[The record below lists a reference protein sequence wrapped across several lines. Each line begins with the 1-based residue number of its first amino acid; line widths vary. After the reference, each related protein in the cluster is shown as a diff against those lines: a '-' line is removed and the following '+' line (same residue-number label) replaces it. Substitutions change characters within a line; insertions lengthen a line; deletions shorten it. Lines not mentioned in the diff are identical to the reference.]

1 MFDVKNAYLAFLA
14 SRAKKHTLNKRV
26 CYLLSFADNDGGAI
40 DALQQQY
47 GIDFLLAYTP
57 QMTEVA
63 KSYAAK
69 GVVITPFSPRA
80 FCMERS
86 WRQIASCQI
95 IIADNYYPE
104 LAALNQPQ
112 RKIIQIWHATGAL
125 KAFGWQDPK
134 TKQRSQVNQVRFQ
147 KVYDSLTD
155 IVVGSRAMGKVF
167 EAAYHIDPARLRYLG
182 VPRTDFLQPVALANT
197 VQTAEPTTVLYVP
210 TYRDSLEEMR
220 TVLTSAFRAFQNS
233 DKQVLVKL
241 HPHLARQLS
250 DIETPTNVWMVT
262 GDLLALFDQ
271 SAYLVTDYSSCV
283 FDFMLRRPGRGICLY
298 CPDLEHYADTTGLQ
312 SDFKVD
318 WQPWLTQSS
327 EELAV
332 KLQAASQPNN
342 EKTDKLFLQQQALS
356 QKWQEYNTGQAVEGL
371 LALVDRYLQTENS

>member
-14 SRAKKHTLNKRV
+14 SRAKRHTLDKRV

-40 DALQQQY
+40 DALQQRY
-47 GIDFLLAYTP
+47 GTDFLLAYTS
-57 QMTEVA
+57 QMAEVA

-80 FCMERS
+80 FCKGKS

-134 TKQRSQVNQVRFQ
+134 TKQRSQADQVRFQ

-182 VPRTDFLQPVALANT
+182 APRTDVLQPVALANT
-197 VQTAEPTTVLYVP
+197 VLTAEPTTVLYVP

-220 TVLTSAFRAFQNS
+220 AVLTSAFHAFQNS
-233 DKQVLVKL
+233 GMQVLVKL

-250 DIETPTNVWMVT
+250 DVETPTNVRLVT

-298 CPDLEHYADTTGLQ
+298 CPDLEHYADTPGLQ

-318 WQPWLTQSS
+318 WQPWLAQSPK
-327 EELAV
+327 ELAV

-371 LALVDRYLQTENS
+371 LALVARYLQTENS

>member
-14 SRAKKHTLNKRV
+14 SRAKKHTLDKRV

-40 DALQQQY
+40 DALQQRY
-47 GIDFLLAYTP
+47 GTDFLLAYTS
-57 QMTEVA
+57 QMAEVA

-69 GVVITPFSPRA
+69 GVVITPFTSRKLFLGSA
-80 FCMERS
+80 
-86 WRQIASCQI
+86 WQKIARCQI

-112 RKIIQIWHATGAL
+112 RKIIQSWHATGAL

-134 TKQRSQVNQVRFQ
+134 TKQRSQADQVRFQ

-182 VPRTDFLQPVALANT
+182 TPRTDVLQPTALTNT

-220 TVLTSAFRAFQNS
+220 TVLTSAFHAFRNS

-250 DIETPTNVWMVT
+250 DVETPPNVRLVT

-271 SAYLVTDYSSCV
+271 SGYLVTDYSSCV
-283 FDFMLRRPGRGICLY
+283 FDFMLRRPGQGICLY

-312 SDFKVD
+312 PDFKVD
-318 WQPWLTQSS
+318 WQPWLAQSS
-327 EELAV
+327 EELAA

-342 EKTDKLFLQQQALS
+342 GETEKLLLQQQALS
-356 QKWQEYNTGQAVEGL
+356 PKWQEYNTGQAVEGL

>member
-1 MFDVKNAYLAFLA
+1 MFDVKNAYLALLA
-14 SRAKKHTLNKRV
+14 ARAKRVTLDKGV
-26 CYLLSFADNDGGAI
+26 CYLLSFAANDGGAI
-40 DALQQQY
+40 EALYQQY
-47 GIDFLLAYTP
+47 GANFLLAYTP
-57 QMTEVA
+57 QMAEVA
-63 KSYAAK
+63 ASYGAK
-69 GVVITPFSPRA
+69 GVAITPFTPRA
-80 FCMERS
+80 LS
-86 WRQIASCQI
+86 LGNGWRQIASCQI

-134 TKQRSQVNQVRFQ
+134 TKQRSQADQVRFQ

-182 VPRTDFLQPVALANT
+182 APRTDVLQPTALANT
-197 VQTAEPTTVLYVP
+197 VLTAEPTTMLYVP

-220 TVLTSAFRAFQNS
+220 TVLTSAFHAFRNS

-250 DIETPTNVWMVT
+250 DIETPTNVRLVT

-271 SAYLVTDYSSCV
+271 SVYLVTDYSSCV
-283 FDFMLRRPGRGICLY
+283 FDFMLRRPGQGICLY

-312 SDFKVD
+312 PDFKVD
-318 WQPWLTQSS
+318 WQPWLAQSPK
-327 EELAV
+327 ELAV

-371 LALVDRYLQTENS
+371 LALVARYLQTENS